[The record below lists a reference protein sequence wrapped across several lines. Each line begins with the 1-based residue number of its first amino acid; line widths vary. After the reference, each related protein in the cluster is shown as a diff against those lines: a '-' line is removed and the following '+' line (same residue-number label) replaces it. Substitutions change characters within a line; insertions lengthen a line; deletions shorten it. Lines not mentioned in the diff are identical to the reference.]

1 MIKRHLI
8 SIIALVFC
16 CNLGAQEYLPAWQE
30 GYFDIHEIATGEGD
44 AHFMIFPDGTTLLC
58 DAGDARGEVR
68 HSDGSKKYFPSFPDT
83 TMRSGECVAMYIK
96 DFSKGLPHPEKVDYF
111 WLTHFHSDHMGRN
124 QTKLPSDKGYSLTGV
139 THVGEFVS
147 FGTIVDRDYPD
158 YDYPSREAIY
168 AESEEFLPDYM
179 AFVDYQIKN
188 FGTKAEKFSIGSKR
202 QFVLKNN
209 PESYRKLFHVHNIA
223 SSGYITTGLGKKR
236 LGNDDISLMDENMFS
251 SVAVFHYGKF
261 SYFQGGDIT
270 GTKVGTAYK
279 GNERNY
285 ESPIADLVGPVTVL
299 SANHHGW
306 KDTCNPD
313 FLWKLQ
319 PKAITFSSSNN
330 NHPRAETVER
340 CSDPMYESSPLLLV
354 NTEAARERLG
364 EQLWSRFS
372 APAGH
377 IVIRVYPGGEQW
389 QVFVLNSHSGDYEI
403 IYRSEIYNL

>member
-1 MIKRHLI
+1 MRK
-8 SIIALVFC
+8 IITTLFTTLFC
-16 CNLGAQEYLPAWQE
+16 VTLGAQEQLPAWQE

-44 AHFMIFPDGTTLLC
+44 AHFMIFPDGTTMLC
-58 DAGDARGEVR
+58 DAGDARGSFR
-68 HSDGSKKYFPSFPDT
+68 ASDNSNKYFPSFPDT
-83 TMRSGECVAMYIK
+83 TMRSGECIAMYIR
-96 DFSKGLPHPEKVDYF
+96 DFSKGLSHPERVDYF

-124 QTKLPSDKGYSLTGV
+124 KVKLPSDKGYSLTGI
-139 THVGEFVS
+139 THVGEFIS

-168 AESEEFLPDYM
+168 DESGGFLPDYI
-179 AFVDYQIKN
+179 AFVEYQKAHY
-188 FGTKAEKFSIGSKR
+188 GTSAEKFRIGTKK

-209 PESYRKLFHVHNIA
+209 PKGYRNFHVHNIA
-223 SSGYITTGLGKKR
+223 SSGYITKGAGKCRMGK
-236 LGNDDISLMDENMFS
+236 DDLSLMDENMFS
-251 SVAVFHYGKF
+251 SVAVFRYGKF

-270 GTKVGTAYK
+270 GSKNGTSYK
-279 GNERNY
+279 GQERNF
-285 ESPIADLVGPVTVL
+285 ESQIADVTGPVTVL

-319 PKAITFSSSNN
+319 PKAITFNSSNN

-340 CSDPMYESSPLLLV
+340 CSDPLYDSKPMLLV

-364 EQLWSRFS
+364 EDLWSRFA

-377 IVIRVYPGGEQW
+377 IVIRVYPGGESW
-389 QVFVLNSHSGDYEI
+389 QVFVLNSHSGKYEI
-403 IYRSEIYNL
+403 IYKSAIMPL